1 MKVIS
6 KTNEKRIK
14 NSLNRIC
21 NNCNEKLRGTIE
33 NSKLLITD
41 DANVEDIY
49 SDEYQI
55 FKKAY
60 SESFGAIKGSIY
72 P

>member
-41 DANVEDIY
+41 DANVEEIGR
-49 SDEYQI
+49 
-55 FKKAY
+55 AHV
-60 SESFGAIKGSIY
+60 
-72 P
+72 